1 MSEYTYWRHYGP
13 DLSPLGVIRGAID
26 PDNRYFCTPVGAVVF
41 GWAGVDGIHY
51 CKIRRFRDMIFAVSP
66 ANAPGEYVHP
76 IAKDF
81 RDFLRLLITLGD
93 ANLIEQAWMWDRSRF
108 IAERKRVSAAPDP
121 ARDAVIAKLTKKFSL
136 APMEDPYTY
145 IRTLQEHFDYTTIPF
160 DPSFLPECLPKLSPS
175 ELPWH
180 VVCAPGFFPT
190 VTRQQRSTE
199 YPLRLPFSLALFDS
213 APIGAEILSYYICHT
228 GMVIDLFLENTDQ
241 TRALIPY
248 LTANGRAIHAYSGC
262 VCTNL
267 AQDSSDTEP
276 DPETAAVF
284 AHYRLSDRRGQVCRF
299 CFLWKDG
306 GWRQEPAL
314 KTCALTLS
322 WEPHFRDAVTF
333 SVHGPGEAV
342 PFTDL
347 SGTAHTLTVVGWDS
361 EDVSLPAHSRLYT
374 RALRYTIDPPLAK
387 ETYAL
392 ADVSVYDKDAVQL
405 AICGDTETKAAA
417 IGIIGGADG
426 PTAILLSSPE
436 PDIVFS
442 GVHAEPFD
450 RADWCL
456 RLLEPESPP
465 ETVVLLSSK
474 KETPL

>member
-175 ELPWH
+175 ELPWR

-213 APIGAEILSYYICHT
+213 APIGAEILSY
-228 GMVIDLFLENTDQ
+228 
-241 TRALIPY
+241 
-248 LTANGRAIHAYSGC
+248 
-262 VCTNL
+262 
-267 AQDSSDTEP
+267 
-276 DPETAAVF
+276 
-284 AHYRLSDRRGQVCRF
+284 
-299 CFLWKDG
+299 
-306 GWRQEPAL
+306 
-314 KTCALTLS
+314 
-322 WEPHFRDAVTF
+322 
-333 SVHGPGEAV
+333 
-342 PFTDL
+342 
-347 SGTAHTLTVVGWDS
+347 
-361 EDVSLPAHSRLYT
+361 
-374 RALRYTIDPPLAK
+374 
-387 ETYAL
+387 
-392 ADVSVYDKDAVQL
+392 
-405 AICGDTETKAAA
+405 
-417 IGIIGGADG
+417 
-426 PTAILLSSPE
+426 
-436 PDIVFS
+436 
-442 GVHAEPFD
+442 
-450 RADWCL
+450 
-456 RLLEPESPP
+456 
-465 ETVVLLSSK
+465 
-474 KETPL
+474 